1 MAFIAAAKAIVVALG
16 AVKTAAGAITIA
28 GSALLGSIAVGAVAA
43 GLAIGTSKILGLGP
57 PRPGEDPG
65 LKIQLPPSTDNKVPR
80 MYGRNYTGGT
90 IIDAEIKN
98 SNKTMAYALVISEYN
113 SNDVWTVNS
122 IYRGDAQLFFNAA
135 NVISMID
142 PNATSST
149 NIANKMRVRVYA
161 GGSDSTYQ
169 IFPTTNKVNAYG
181 GTNTSKSGQFFNWTA
196 ANTMTDLVFAIVEM
210 DYDAENDLVGLGA
223 ITFYINNAL
232 NEPSNVLLD
241 YLRNDRYGAGISNT
255 IIDTASFDNWY
266 NYADANVS
274 YIDTS
279 NVTLQHSRYQIDGAL
294 STFSSVIQ
302 NIGKICLSGGAF
314 FTYNAKQG
322 KFGVVVNRAASN
334 TELANAFV
342 FSDDNI
348 LGSISIT
355 STDLFNVFNQIE
367 IEYPSVNQRDQTD
380 TYFAEIDP
388 SIRNSN
394 EPDNKL
400 SYRLDMVNDRTRVG
414 QLANVDL
421 NQSRINT
428 IIELTA
434 DHSSM
439 IVDVGDVVKLTLPLY
454 GYNEKLFRTMKVSED
469 EGDDGTLSFKF
480 TLLEYDADVYDD
492 LLTRED
498 LPPAVTGITNWWV
511 LNSNA
516 VLSIGNILVVSDPTK
531 ATANL
536 YSPVTGSVVGN
547 TSLSTVRSTFGGA
560 YSSGT
565 FINVPIGVPVNVNY
579 DEAIVQVYNDAA
591 SASPPATY
599 LRKPETGESYF
610 PDDETF
616 NFTID
621 TYNFNKDTQFH
632 LEIKMRDSNT
642 GAASRTFVTAGLNN
656 PRANVVSGGDI
667 QNNTIGTNN
676 FVFFAPGAQIQEADQ
691 ANYSVFFSN
700 VDALHQVLDPIQYDL
715 SNAEQGTYSVEV
727 AAIPRGQTTDP
738 NVSFQY
744 YLGLAPM
751 MNATFKYNSNS
762 TTFTMSNIQL
772 DMGSTRQQFFAGES
786 LPYII
791 TVSTKVEL
799 VANSTVGGPGNTSLV
814 SANIWLL
821 GTNTSDTEVV
831 FGRGF
836 EQIKYQF
843 LKIAKSSK

>member
-1 MAFIAAAKAIVVALG
+1 MAFIAAAKAIVLALG

-161 GGSDSTYQ
+161 GGSAAANQ

-181 GTNTSKSGQFFNWTA
+181 GTNTSKSGQFLNWTA
-196 ANTMTDLVFAIVEM
+196 ANTMTDLVFAVVEM

-223 ITFYINNAL
+223 ITFDINNAL

-255 IIDTASFDNWY
+255 IIDTASFNNWY

-294 STFSSVIQ
+294 STFNSVIQ

-492 LLTRED
+492 LLTQED
-498 LPPAVTGITNWWV
+498 LPLPVTGITNWWV

-516 VLSIGNILVVSDPTK
+516 VLTIGNITIVNDPTS
-531 ATANL
+531 ANAQQ
-536 YSPVTGSVVGN
+536 YYPANGTFAGN
-547 TSLSTVRSTFGGA
+547 VAISNVSAAFGA
-560 YSSGT
+560 VFANTT
-565 FINVPIGVPVNVNY
+565 FINVPIKPPVNTNY
-579 DEAIVQVYNDAA
+579 NLLSVAVIDDSGANSAPVVYTQMP
-591 SASPPATY
+591 SKLST
-599 LRKPETGESYF
+599 TSYF
-610 PDDETF
+610 TDDEF
-616 NFTID
+616 SNFPISTNAFKRD
-621 TYNFNKDTQFH
+621 LPFY
-632 LEIKMRDSNT
+632 LEIKAQDTLT
-642 GAASRTFVTAGLNN
+642 GAASRVFTTAQLNVDRSNTVSVVDVATFGA
-656 PRANVVSGGDI
+656 
-667 QNNTIGTNN
+667 
-676 FVFFAPGAQIQEADQ
+676 GAQFLFAGVTNVSVVQGTTYLNITPQAEIITHDLTGADKGIYILEA
-691 ANYSVFFSN
+691 AVTPAGTLTGNTYS
-700 VDALHQVLDPIQYDL
+700 IGMR
-715 SNAEQGTYSVEV
+715 SNAEAVFSNTTATIRVAYPGGGASYNNISSGAGIVPQIVDNQEIILDSAILANVFPGQVSDDMEASNIRLWMQGFNNL
-727 AAIPRGQTTDP
+727 G
-738 NVSFQY
+738 NVSPAIRAMGDQKINFY
-744 YLGLAPM
+744 
-751 MNATFKYNSNS
+751 KISK
-762 TTFTMSNIQL
+762 NII
-772 DMGSTRQQFFAGES
+772 D
-786 LPYII
+786 
-791 TVSTKVEL
+791 
-799 VANSTVGGPGNTSLV
+799 
-814 SANIWLL
+814 
-821 GTNTSDTEVV
+821 
-831 FGRGF
+831 
-836 EQIKYQF
+836 
-843 LKIAKSSK
+843 